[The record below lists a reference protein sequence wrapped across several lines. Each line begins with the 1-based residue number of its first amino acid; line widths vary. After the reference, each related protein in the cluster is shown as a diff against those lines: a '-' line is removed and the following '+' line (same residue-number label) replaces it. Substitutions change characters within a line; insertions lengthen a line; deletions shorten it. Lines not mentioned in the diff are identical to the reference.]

1 MPYNKTFK
9 LSQNIRNN
17 KETNNIKIKS
27 SFQPLAI
34 ADDIE
39 DTLNEISDTIH
50 QTVNEKVTVN
60 TIAGQSEKKEEKKN
74 ERDTRRFYCEK
85 NTRTKVREKGQTKC
99 YREIIPWG

>member
-17 KETNNIKIKS
+17 KETNNIKIKN
-27 SFQPLAI
+27 SFQALAT

-39 DTLNEISDTIH
+39 DTLNEISDTTIQ

-60 TIAGQSEKKEEKKN
+60 TIAGQSGKRRRKEK
-74 ERDTRRFYCEK
+74 RS
-85 NTRTKVREKGQTKC
+85 
-99 YREIIPWG
+99 

>member
-9 LSQNIRNN
+9 LSQNIRN

-27 SFQPLAI
+27 SFQALAI

-60 TIAGQSEKKEEKKN
+60 TIAGQSEKKKK
-74 ERDTRRFYCEK
+74 RKTTVILGDSIVKRMQGRK
-85 NTRTKVREKGQTKC
+85 LARKLKQMLS
-99 YREIIPWG
+99 